1 MQTSHESSAST
12 GGERFKTITKDM
24 SILEVVQRYP
34 DTAMV
39 FMYAGM
45 GCLGCAAARFENIE
59 EGALVHGIDV
69 DKLVE
74 ALNEVAAASDE
85 ADAELAGETELAG
98 VAK

>member
-1 MQTSHESSAST
+1 M
-12 GGERFKTITKDM
+12 KITKDM
-24 SILEVVQRYP
+24 NIIEIVQKYP

-45 GCLGCAAARFENIE
+45 GCFGCHVAQFESIE
-59 EGALVHGIDV
+59 EGALAHGVDP

-74 ALNEVAAASDE
+74 ALNEIAEASDE
-85 ADAELAGETELAG
+85 GEAELVG

>member
-1 MQTSHESSAST
+1 M
-12 GGERFKTITKDM
+12 KITKDM
-24 SILEVVQRYP
+24 NIIEVVQKYP

-45 GCLGCAAARFENIE
+45 GCFGCHVAQFESIE
-59 EGALVHGIDV
+59 EGALAHGVDP

-74 ALNEVAAASDE
+74 ALNEIAEASDE
-85 ADAELAGETELAG
+85 GEAELAG

>member
-1 MQTSHESSAST
+1 M
-12 GGERFKTITKDM
+12 KITKDM
-24 SILEVVQRYP
+24 NITEVVRRYP

-45 GCLGCAAARFENIE
+45 GCFGCHAAQFESIE
-59 EGALVHGIDV
+59 EGATVHGIDT

-74 ALNEVAAASDE
+74 ALNEIAEAADE
-85 ADAELAGETELAG
+85 GEAELAG